1 MICVFEIDELK
12 LCRDK
17 SYLLPNG
24 ISIKIPTLGEI
35 SDYGE
40 EKYLSGISTLTAEPF
55 DIPYQLQQI
64 GIDYTKIG
72 SFELFCLMA
81 QAMPMEST
89 RLILGDLDLSKFRLV
104 LKDGFCVLVNSDG
117 IEINEFTSQLLKT
130 CIRKIHHIPKQ
141 RYDGVF
147 NEFAKEQ
154 IIRDAKAEIERAR
167 RRRRLLGVKSQ
178 YLPLVSAMVVSK
190 GFNYNWSDVWDMTIS
205 QFFDS
210 FYRIQKR
217 DNAENLYRGLYS
229 GCIDYTKVKKD
240 LNWIEPFKD

>member
-1 MICVFEIDELK
+1 MFEIDELK

-17 SYLLPNG
+17 SYQLLNG
-24 ISIKIPTLGEI
+24 ISIKIPLMGEI
-35 SDYGE
+35 ADYGE

-64 GIDYTKIG
+64 GIDYTEIN

-81 QAMPMEST
+81 MSIPQENT

-104 LKDGFCVLVNSDG
+104 SKDGFCVLMNPDG
-117 IEINEFTSQLLKT
+117 IEINEFTSELLKT

-141 RYDGVF
+141 RYTGVF
-147 NEFAKEQ
+147 NDFAKEQ
-154 IIRDAKAEIERAR
+154 IIRDAKSDIERAR
-167 RRRRLLGVKSQ
+167 RRRKLLGVKSQ
-178 YLPLVSAMVVSK
+178 YLPLISSLVVSK
-190 GFNYNWSDVWDMTIS
+190 GFNYNWSNIWDMTIA

-229 GCIDYTKVKKD
+229 GCIDYTKIKKD
-240 LNWIEPFKD
+240 LNWFEPFKE